1 MSLDL
6 CSFLIELLRILK
18 MNSRDHVLTDFPFIP
33 YRIIK
38 KSEEELPRDLEGI
51 PLVRGKWFRG
61 GGGECLG

>member
-6 CSFLIELLRILK
+6 SSFLIELLRMLK
-18 MNSRDHVLTDFPFIP
+18 MNSQDHVLTDFLFIS

-51 PLVRGKWFRG
+51 SLVRASGLGFG
-61 GGGECLG
+61 GGGNV